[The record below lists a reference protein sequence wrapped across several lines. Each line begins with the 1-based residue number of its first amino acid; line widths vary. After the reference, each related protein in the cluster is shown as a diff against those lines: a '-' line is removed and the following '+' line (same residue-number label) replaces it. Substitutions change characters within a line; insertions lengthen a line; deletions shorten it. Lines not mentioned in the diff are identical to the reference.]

1 MNENIE
7 VILLHFTYL
16 FFIFAKLN
24 QKNIPEIAIPMKKLF
39 VFILL
44 IVPLHMAAQWQ
55 NNDSYQATSSQQQKK
70 TTTYKEPLVTVGLHH
85 TGDFYK
91 KAAGVGLGLI
101 MNIGRYKDVMSFTA
115 GVEFIEYLA
124 GDPRPEG
131 EDNGIGVVSAGGQ
144 VVIPVTA
151 RLHLF
156 PTSKQTKFYIACG
169 AEYGIRAHEGG
180 VFKHLYPDDKALRS
194 SSFAIVPMIG
204 WKSRVA
210 DFGVY
215 YKHYTSKPFYDSIDG
230 KRNLGAEEARIG
242 YFLTCYF

>member
-1 MNENIE
+1 
-7 VILLHFTYL
+7 
-16 FFIFAKLN
+16 
-24 QKNIPEIAIPMKKLF
+24 MKKFLT
-39 VFILL
+39 FIILV
-44 IVPLHMAAQWQ
+44 VPLHMAAQLQ
-55 NNDSYQATSSQQQKK
+55 NTDFYTISSQQQNKK
-70 TTTYKEPLVTVGLHH
+70 TTYKEPFVTLGLHH

-101 MNIGRYKDVMSFTA
+101 MNIGRYQDLASFTT

-124 GDPRPEG
+124 GDPRPDG
-131 EDNGIGVVSAGGQ
+131 ENNGLGVVSAGGQ

-169 AEYGIRAHEGG
+169 AEYGFKAHEGG
-180 VFKHLYPDDKALRS
+180 VLKHLYPDDKALRS
-194 SSFAIVPMIG
+194 STFAVVPMIG
-204 WKSRVA
+204 WKCRVT

-215 YKHYTSKPFYDSIDG
+215 YKHYINHKPFHDSIDG
-230 KRNLGAEEARIG
+230 TRNLDDEKARIG